1 MGAQA
6 WERSIADLL
15 EELSRHFEIPEEL
28 MDHALELDKACIPTR
43 YPDALPSGSPR
54 NRYSRIEAE
63 RLVDYVKKIVR
74 FCEDLLSR
82 I

>member
-1 MGAQA
+1 
-6 WERSIADLL
+6 
-15 EELSRHFEIPEEL
+15 

-63 RLVDYVKKIVR
+63 RLVNYAEKIIR